1 MFLFKKSTPTY
12 LFERICNL
20 VSRWLGKTYGKETIT
35 CKYFICHF
43 HTHVSSYIYE
53 LYIVVRVV
61 KSNKQA
67 ILFQQTKNISRSAG
81 RDILLLLYITILASW
96 DSQSEASIQVK
107 WSLRTNQRPVLH
119 NSHFSSPGNTHLTRE
134 A

>member
-1 MFLFKKSTPTY
+1 MSFPF
-12 LFERICNL
+12 
-20 VSRWLGKTYGKETIT
+20 
-35 CKYFICHF
+35 
-43 HTHVSSYIYE
+43 THVSSYIYYIYV

-67 ILFQQTKNISRSAG
+67 KNISRSAG

-107 WSLRTNQRPVLH
+107 
-119 NSHFSSPGNTHLTRE
+119 
-134 A
+134 